1 MVLCCYDVRCGRDA
15 HGVYMIGEGMQEG
28 NALIEVLS
36 GLKREDFDLSENQ
49 WFYSILGPP

>member
-28 NALIEVLS
+28 NALIEVLF
-36 GLKREDFDLSENQ
+36 GLEEGGF
-49 WFYSILGPP
+49 